1 MTARNPAQEVDAIG
15 LRLFGP
21 EWAAPMAR
29 LTGVHVRTLR
39 RVRAA
44 AREGMDYAGA
54 RGVLAAL
61 HGPLAAILADLEPHA
76 RPPAA

>member
-1 MTARNPAQEVDAIG
+1 MTAPNHAREVDAIG

-29 LTGVHVRTLR
+29 LTGVHERALR

-44 AREGMDYAGA
+44 AHEGMDYTGA

-61 HGPLAAILADLEPHA
+61 HEALAAILADLEPHA
-76 RPPAA
+76 RPPAD